1 MIFIELLRSISPPIG
16 PQSTWEQVNE
26 QIKDTEQYSMME
38 SDEQRERIFAGYL
51 KSIQEACGHQH
62 GTGGGSSKKKK
73 EKKKKKK
80 HENGNGV
87 RYLINKYLKIELI

>member
-16 PQSTWEQVNE
+16 PESNWEQVNE
-26 QIKDTEQYSMME
+26 QIKDTEQYAMME

-62 GTGGGSSKKKK
+62 GSGSSKKKK

-80 HENGNGV
+80 HENANGV
-87 RYLINKYLKIELI
+87 SFI